1 MAQDNLKEIFK
12 RFYAGMYSR
21 RDEKELLDSQEV
33 NSMMEAQWDR
43 PEEMKG
49 KVKEPDF
56 DAIFKKI
63 ENKAY
68 AEKEVKV
75 RKIAVYRLVAGIALL
90 AGLAAALFYFFPKSQ
105 KTELVKY
112 ATVTGQVETFTL
124 PDGSTLCLGENSRV
138 SFPAQFTEK
147 REVDLEGL
155 AFFKVVKNNTPFK
168 VKAGNISVN
177 VTGTQFSVSCYTG
190 SPIIEATL
198 LEGKVNVTDDNGN
211 LLKALK
217 PDQKLI
223 FNKQAGNFRV
233 IEVNAHQQVLWKE
246 PILEFSN
253 SPLAEIAEKLASRYG
268 ISTRV
273 DKNAEKY
280 NFTFKLG
287 TESLEET
294 LQLISS
300 LAPVEARQVKDTL
313 VFSQKK

>member
-1 MAQDNLKEIFK
+1 MN
-12 RFYAGMYSR
+12 SR

-190 SPIIEATL
+190 SPVIEATL
-198 LEGKVNVTDDNGN
+198 LEGKVNITDGNGN

-223 FNKQAGNFRV
+223 FNKQAGNFQV
-233 IEVNAHQQVLWKE
+233 IEVNARQLVLWKE

-253 SPLAEIAEKLASRYG
+253 SPLAVIAEKLASRYG

-273 DKNAEKY
+273 NKNAEKY

>member
-1 MAQDNLKEIFK
+1 MN
-12 RFYAGMYSR
+12 SR

-112 ATVTGQVETFTL
+112 ATVAGQVETFTL
-124 PDGSTLCLGENSRV
+124 PDGSTLYLGENSRV

-177 VTGTQFSVSCYTG
+177 VTGTQFCVSSYTG
-190 SPIIEATL
+190 SPVIEATL
-198 LEGKVNVTDDNGN
+198 LEGKVNITDDNGN

-223 FNKQAGNFRV
+223 FNKQAGNFQV
-233 IEVNAHQQVLWKE
+233 IEVNARQLVLWKE

-253 SPLAEIAEKLASRYG
+253 SPLAVIAEKLASRYG

-273 DKNAEKY
+273 NKNAEKY

-300 LAPVEARQVKDTL
+300 LAPVEARQVNDTL

>member
-1 MAQDNLKEIFK
+1 
-12 RFYAGMYSR
+12 MYSP
-21 RDEKELLDSQEV
+21 RDEKELLGSQEV

-75 RKIAVYRLVAGIALL
+75 RKMAVYRLVAGIALL

-112 ATVTGQVETFTL
+112 ATVAGQVETFNL

-147 REVDLEGL
+147 RVVDMEGL
-155 AFFKVVKNNTPFK
+155 VFFKVVKNNTSFT
-168 VKAGNISVN
+168 VNAGNISVN
-177 VTGTQFSVSCYTG
+177 VTGTQFSVSSYTG
-190 SPIIEATL
+190 SPVIEATL
-198 LEGKVNVTDDNGN
+198 VDGRVNITDSKGEF
-211 LLKALK
+211 LKALK

-223 FNKQAGNFRV
+223 FNKQASNFQV
-233 IEVNAHQQVLWKE
+233 IEVNAHEQVLWKE
-246 PILEFSN
+246 PLLEFSN

-268 ISTRV
+268 INTRV

-300 LAPVEARQVKDTL
+300 LAPVEARQLNDTL